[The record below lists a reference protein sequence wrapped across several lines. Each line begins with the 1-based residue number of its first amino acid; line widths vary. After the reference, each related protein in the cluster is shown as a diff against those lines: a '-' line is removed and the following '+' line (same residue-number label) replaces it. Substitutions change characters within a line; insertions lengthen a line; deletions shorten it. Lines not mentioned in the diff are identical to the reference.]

1 MLARLPDV
9 SSGVR
14 VRITS
19 ADKNDAYVGR
29 VYRIVATSLAAV
41 QFDSAAKG
49 NIVFLTEGAEI
60 RVVGSSSLSGCV
72 EVMCENCTYNIFKA
86 DLAGTRARRI
96 QPIRAVSAMRAS
108 A

>member
-1 MLARLPDV
+1 MVARIPDV

-14 VRITS
+14 VRIAQAEKS
-19 ADKNDAYVGR
+19 DAYAAR

-41 QFDSAAKG
+41 QFDLASKG
-49 NIVFLTEGAEI
+49 RIVFLTEGAEI

-72 EVMCENCTYNIFKA
+72 EVMCENRTYNIFKA
-86 DLAGTRARRI
+86 DLAGPRARRI
-96 QPIRAVSAMRAS
+96 EPIRAVSTMRAS